1 MKKKIYFAILEKT
14 AKNNWARGVCV
25 LRVARYFAASSL
37 RSESI
42 WLVYGAVEDAR
53 MRPPSGLSQYCRRLS
68 RLLLLRLLTFTL
80 EASPKKARRGTV

>member
-1 MKKKIYFAILEKT
+1 M
-14 AKNNWARGVCV
+14 CV

-68 RLLLLRLLTFTL
+68 RLPLLRLLLLTFTL
-80 EASPKKARRGTV
+80 EASPKKGRRGTV

>member
-1 MKKKIYFAILEKT
+1 M
-14 AKNNWARGVCV
+14 CV

-53 MRPPSGLSQYCRRLS
+53 TRLSSGLVGV
-68 RLLLLRLLTFTL
+68 LLLAFEAVAAMSPLLPLTFTL
-80 EASPKKARRGTV
+80 EASPRRSKGGVPCDLKVYFI

>member
-1 MKKKIYFAILEKT
+1 M
-14 AKNNWARGVCV
+14 CV

-68 RLLLLRLLTFTL
+68 RLLLLRLVRLLLLTFTL